1 MKVFKLLTAITALAL
16 AGCAANTTLVPPC
29 CYEGAVTI
37 ARLGDLDV
45 RTEDGKRMKVVDA
58 LPGFTPDERLFTR
71 AMPFD
76 EVESQDVIYASLIPL
91 YSIYDANRN
100 NLLERPEIIVLHT
113 LEAMRA
119 TGTAVRHLGGDTPIG
134 ALAAPNADIGGLMN
148 WVHAHLDSMNE
159 EGQRIFRDLELLG
172 RDLQNRG
179 LDNGGDGVDIWI

>member
-1 MKVFKLLTAITALAL
+1 
-16 AGCAANTTLVPPC
+16 
-29 CYEGAVTI
+29 
-37 ARLGDLDV
+37 
-45 RTEDGKRMKVVDA
+45 
-58 LPGFTPDERLFTR
+58 
-71 AMPFD
+71 MPFD

-159 EGQRIFRDLELLG
+159 EGQMIFRDLELLG
-172 RDLQNRG
+172 RDLQIRG
-179 LDNGGDGVDIWI
+179 LDNGGDGIDIWI